1 MAESLQHKLD
11 RVRRPRVQITYDVET
26 NGAMAKVELPFV
38 VGVMAD
44 LSGKPSEALKPLKDR
59 KVVNIDRDNF
69 NDVLAKATPRVSFRV
84 DNKLTDENTKIPVE
98 LNFRHIDDFDPAR
111 VAQQVGP
118 LRELLEMRKKLTQ
131 LMGKMEGNDKLESL
145 LQEVMTNK
153 AKASQLAS
161 TMGLKGK
168 KAEAPAPKAAVPAAA
183 PKPAAKPA
191 PAPAPVEEEIDP
203 ELAALMGE
211 TPSEPAPAADAGDE
225 EMDPELAALLKQMK
239 DS

>member
-26 NGAMAKVELPFV
+26 NGAMQKVELPFV
-38 VGVMAD
+38 VGVLAD

-84 DNKLTDENTKIPVE
+84 DNKLTDENTKLAVE
-98 LNFRHIDDFDPAR
+98 LNFRHMDDFEPAR

-118 LRELLEMRKKLTQ
+118 LRELLEMRQKLTQ
-131 LMGKMEGNDKLESL
+131 LMSKMEGNDKLESL

-161 TMGLKGK
+161 AMGVKGK
-168 KAEAPAPKAAVPAAA
+168 KAEAPAPA

-191 PAPAPVEEEIDP
+191 PAAEEEVDP
-203 ELAALMGE
+203 ELAALLADTQKAA
-211 TPSEPAPAADAGDE
+211 TPKPAPAPAAEAGDE
-225 EMDPELAALLKQMK
+225 DMDPELAALLKQMK